1 MAISRSMDNRNEE
14 FEHENVISLKH
25 FPPKLRKLARFM
37 LESEEK
43 KTVSE
48 ACRDLNLNIKSIFTL
63 IHRSKQNGNDFNEFI
78 ENISDSYLNLELI
91 NVDKATVKGALEGT
105 ARDREIYYKR
115 INKLKEPRN
124 IEITSNLSL
133 TYAVNVDNIETSSER
148 KKGENSLI
156 PYIPKK
162 S

>member
-1 MAISRSMDNRNEE
+1 MTISRYKDNRDKE

-43 KTVSE
+43 KTVSQ
-48 ACRDLNLNIKSIFTL
+48 ACRDLGLNIKSIFTL

-91 NVDKATVKGALEGT
+91 NVDKATVDGALNGT
-105 ARDREIYYKR
+105 
-115 INKLKEPRN
+115 
-124 IEITSNLSL
+124 
-133 TYAVNVDNIETSSER
+133 
-148 KKGENSLI
+148 G
-156 PYIPKK
+156 
-162 S
+162 

>member
-1 MAISRSMDNRNEE
+1 MAISRYKDNRDKELK
-14 FEHENVISLKH
+14 HDNVISLKH

-43 KTVSE
+43 KTVSQ
-48 ACRDLNLNIKSIFTL
+48 ACRELDLNRKSIFSM
-63 IHRSKQNGNDFNEFI
+63 IHRSKQNGNDFNEFL
-78 ENISDSYLNLELI
+78 ENISDNYLNLELI

-124 IEITSNLSL
+124 IEITSTLSL

-148 KKGENSLI
+148 KKGDRSH
-156 PYIPKK
+156 P
-162 S
+162 